1 MKKAIVLMSFICF
14 IALTA
19 NTKTPLSMN
28 GGSKKV
34 EVKNEMYKESIAACN
49 ACIKSCNECVNMCS
63 KDKGAEMTTC
73 INLCKETIAAC
84 KDANKA
90 MSANSKDV
98 ASMRAKCVTACEKS
112 AIECE
117 KFTNE
122 HCKKCATDCLNAA
135 KHCNKT

>member
-1 MKKAIVLMSFICF
+1 MKKAIVFMSFICF

-19 NTKTPLSMN
+19 NTKIPFSMN

-49 ACIKSCNECVNMCS
+49 ACIKSCNDCVSMCS

-73 INLCKETIAAC
+73 IKLCKETIAAC
-84 KDANKA
+84 KAANKA
-90 MSANSKDV
+90 MNANSKDV
-98 ASMRAKCVTACEKS
+98 VSMRANCVTACEKC

-135 KHCNKT
+135 KYCNKT